1 MASSTHDAVAPN
13 GAGEAYDR
21 RLAAEAVR
29 KMARGEPLT
38 VREQTALKRYEKERD
53 ENLRWKHY
61 ASIPQKHW
69 RRMSG
74 RQTKVINEQAVL
86 YGIPFGGPT
95 VRQGGGSRGGRVE
108 SIQFLNGATLKFMSG
123 GGSDNSR
130 AGFTSR
136 VVVVTETDGM
146 DESGGTSRE
155 ADKITQLEA
164 RTRAY
169 GHRKH
174 IYLECTASTE
184 EGRTWREYQQGTASR
199 IVLCCPH
206 CGDWVSPER
215 EHLVGWKEAATR
227 M

>member
-61 ASIPQKHW
+61 ATIPQKHW

-95 VRQGGGSRGGRVE
+95 INLCEVVKALHD
-108 SIQFLNGATLKFMSG
+108 FLAANARKLSADYDLL
-123 GGSDNSR
+123 GSDTSSPALERYREER
-130 AGFTSR
+130 AAIAKLDRLERERQLVRRDDVRMGLAR
-136 VVVVTETDGM
+136 VANILQTAGDLLAQHYGPGAAEIVTEALSD
-146 DESGGTSRE
+146 
-155 ADKITQLEA
+155 A
-164 RTRAY
+164 
-169 GHRKH
+169 
-174 IYLECTASTE
+174 
-184 EGRTWREYQQGTASR
+184 
-199 IVLCCPH
+199 
-206 CGDWVSPER
+206 ER
-215 EHLVGWKEAATR
+215 EVDRWFGDEPPPMTELQSSPTDEHRDE
-227 M
+227 